1 MNSFLNNNK
10 SLFTY
15 ALIFLIIVPFFGFN
29 FLISLVGNILILL
42 LLLPLLMVII
52 AFLGFNSL
60 KSKVKT
66 CSNCGTISLGLND
79 ICMNCGA
86 NLDDIN
92 NEKNQLMDNPSE
104 KTIEVKAEEIK

>member
-1 MNSFLNNNK
+1 MNSFLSNNK
-10 SLFTY
+10 SFFTY
-15 ALIFLIIVPFFGFN
+15 TLIFLIIIPFFGFN
-29 FLISLVGNILILL
+29 FLISFIGNILILL
-42 LLLPLLMVII
+42 LLIPLLILII

-66 CSNCGTISLGLND
+66 CGNCGTISLGLND

-92 NEKNQLMDNPSE
+92 NSNSQMIDNPSE
-104 KTIEVKAEEIK
+104 KTIEVKAEEIQ